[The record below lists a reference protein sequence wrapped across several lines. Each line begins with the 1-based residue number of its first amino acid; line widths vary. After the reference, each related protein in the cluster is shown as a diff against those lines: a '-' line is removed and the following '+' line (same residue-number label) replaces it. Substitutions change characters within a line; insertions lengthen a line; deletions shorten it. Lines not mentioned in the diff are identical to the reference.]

1 MLSCNIVLVCVAV
14 FIALFVHDTG
24 ELQSLSNVHAHTNRC
39 AVVHAASKGFED
51 LARFD
56 DGTLISIA
64 GDHTH
69 FEFKLGTSM
78 RAMLRAKQQRIAA
91 SGASPPPIE
100 MIAIDAIDGVSSMVR
115 VVNPPRDFSS
125 HGLAAR
131 GSVAETATLL
141 AVNHRSDVDALE
153 FFALSRDAVDSS
165 FTAVHRQTFRHP
177 LLFNVN
183 DCAFAR

>member
-1 MLSCNIVLVCVAV
+1 MLSLSNIVVVFVAV
-14 FIALFVHDTG
+14 CIALFVHDTG

-39 AVVHAASKGFED
+39 AVVHTAAKGFED

-131 GSVAETATLL
+131 GSVAAVRFRSNMTENSTLIRL
-141 AVNHRSDVDALE
+141 IL
-153 FFALSRDAVDSS
+153 LIYT
-165 FTAVHRQTFRHP
+165 FTSIFIRAPRRCS
-177 LLFNVN
+177 L
-183 DCAFAR
+183 

>member
-1 MLSCNIVLVCVAV
+1 MDGSVRNAQIRETLNFSDFNIFKMLSCNIVLVFIAV

-131 GSVAETATLL
+131 GSVA
-141 AVNHRSDVDALE
+141 AVRFRSH
-153 FFALSRDAVDSS
+153 FFYFV
-165 FTAVHRQTFRHP
+165 P
-177 LLFNVN
+177 I
-183 DCAFAR
+183 